1 MGAGDADALLVQA
14 AHIAQQHAALDG
26 GDAVG
31 GSGIQL
37 HVILGNSG
45 GINHHIGAD
54 DIVCTVA
61 QTDLDAH
68 LPLVADDAAIQHIAA
83 GDLVALGRKDL
94 DQRIH
99 AAAAAANEVDLFYIV
114 QQVLVVIGVH
124 EHSKATSK

>member
-1 MGAGDADALLVQA
+1 M
-14 AHIAQQHAALDG
+14 
-26 GDAVG
+26 
-31 GSGIQL
+31 
-37 HVILGNSG
+37 
-45 GINHHIGAD
+45 
-54 DIVCTVA
+54 A

-83 GDLVALGRKDL
+83 GDLVAFGRKDL